1 MSFTNGLLSTDL
13 QYFIMG
19 ESNMKEYKLFINGK
33 DQASSSGIIVD
44 DINPSTGEVFAKV
57 HMADKADIEDAIASA
72 YTAQKG
78 WAATAPRE
86 KESVL
91 LKAADLFEERAEE
104 IKNILMHESG
114 SVIAKCMFEIG
125 MVADILRTA
134 AGEAR
139 RVSGETFTSND
150 PGTFSY
156 SLRRP
161 LGVIAGI
168 SPFNA
173 PMILSSK
180 KFAFALAAGN
190 TFILKPSSH
199 TPVCG
204 LVFGEIFRDAGLPDG
219 VLNIIPCSSRDIGDS
234 FQVDP
239 RISMITLTGSTE
251 VGKKVA
257 AAAAA
262 NLKKCTVELGG
273 KSPTIILDD
282 ADVDFAVDTAA
293 FSIFLHQG
301 QICMAGSRIL
311 VQEKIYD
318 EFCEKFAAKVKNLKV
333 GRPDDPTT
341 IVGPLIEEAQ
351 CQFINGLV
359 DDAVSKGADLLAG
372 RESEGTY
379 YKPTVVTNVNE
390 SMTIFHEEAFG
401 PAAVIVKVKDLD
413 EIIAMSNN
421 SNYGLSSAI
430 VTNDLSAAQR
440 LIEDLEAGMVHVN
453 GPTIQDEAHIPFG
466 GVKESGMGREG
477 GHFSIEEMTEL
488 KWVTV
493 EGLGNHKYP
502 F

>member
-1 MSFTNGLLSTDL
+1 
-13 QYFIMG
+13 
-19 ESNMKEYKLFINGK
+19 MKEYKLFINGEYK
-33 DQASSSGIIVD
+33 SSSNGKIID
-44 DINPSTGEVFAKV
+44 DISPTDGELFAKV
-57 HMADKADIEDAIASA
+57 HMASKEDIEEAISSA
-72 YTAQKG
+72 YKAQKA

-86 KESVL
+86 KEAIL
-91 LKAADLFEERAEE
+91 LKAADIFESRTDE
-104 IKNILMHESG
+104 IKDILMKESG

-139 RVSGETFTSND
+139 RVSGETFTSNA

-156 SLRRP
+156 SIRRP

-190 TFILKPSSH
+190 TFVLKPSSH

-204 LVFGEIFRDAGLPDG
+204 LIFGEVFKEAGLPDG
-219 VLNIIPCSSRDIGDS
+219 VLNIIPCSSKDLGET
-234 FQVDP
+234 FQTDR
-239 RISMITLTGSTE
+239 RISMITLTGSTKT
-251 VGKKVA
+251 GKKIA
-257 AAAAA
+257 ASAAA

-273 KSPTIILDD
+273 KSPTIVLND

-311 VQEKIYD
+311 VQENVYD

-359 DDAVSKGADLLAG
+359 DDAVNKGANLLAG
-372 RESEGTY
+372 RENEGTF

-390 SMTIFHEEAFG
+390 SMNIFQEEAFG

-413 EIIAMSNN
+413 EIIEIANN
-421 SNYGLSSAI
+421 SNFGLSSAI
-430 VTNDLSAAQR
+430 ITNDVTASQR
-440 LIEDLEAGMVHVN
+440 LIEEIESGMIHVN

-477 GHFSIEEMTEL
+477 GHHSIEEMTEL
-488 KWVTV
+488 KWITV
-493 EGLGNHKYP
+493 EGMGNHKYP